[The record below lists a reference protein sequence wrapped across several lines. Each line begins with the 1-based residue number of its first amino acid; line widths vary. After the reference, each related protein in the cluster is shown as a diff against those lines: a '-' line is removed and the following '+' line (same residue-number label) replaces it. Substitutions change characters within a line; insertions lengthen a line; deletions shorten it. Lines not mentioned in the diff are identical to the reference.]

1 MTRPDPRPI
10 KWETTYS
17 DNRVNIF
24 YSELLDGSF
33 YLIKTHHW
41 RKDKYTYEIVDIR
54 ASGFPT
60 ASRPTAAE
68 LVKFLVES
76 CPFIGGPEVYAALA
90 SITSNEDWENLD
102 A

>member
-1 MTRPDPRPI
+1 MTRPTPKPI
-10 KWETTYS
+10 EWETSYDDCYS
-17 DNRVNIF
+17 TA
-24 YSELLDGSF
+24 LCAGPLD
-33 YLIKTHHW
+33 THFFLCKNYDK
-41 RKDKYTYEIVDIR
+41 RKDKYTYLVVDR
-54 ASGFPT
+54 RDCAFPK